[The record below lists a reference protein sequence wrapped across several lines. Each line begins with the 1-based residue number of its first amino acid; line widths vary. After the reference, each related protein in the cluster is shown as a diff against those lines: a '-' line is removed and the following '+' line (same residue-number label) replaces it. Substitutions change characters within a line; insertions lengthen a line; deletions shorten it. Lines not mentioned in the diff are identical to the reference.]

1 MKKIGIPGGV
11 GWPSTIDYYRSIAEG
26 AGQHFAELGHGSPL
40 PIPPMT
46 IESVVQAHTREL
58 RGVQGDEESWAGFDH
73 VFREA
78 LLTLEKSNCDF
89 AIVASNT
96 PHARLD
102 AIRQGVSIPI
112 ISIFDAAAEAT
123 AATGASQALVLGTSV
138 TMQACGYAEKLASLG
153 VRANE
158 PLPAAD
164 VDAMQSMIDTDFYG
178 GVSEHARDRLLAY
191 CNKHANPGTAILL
204 ACTELPLAFPEMID
218 DASFEADGHLFV
230 NPSAAH
236 AAAALKEA
244 LAET

>member
-1 MKKIGIPGGV
+1 M
-11 GWPSTIDYYRSIAEG
+11 
-26 AGQHFAELGHGSPL
+26 
-40 PIPPMT
+40 
-46 IESVVQAHTREL
+46 
-58 RGVQGDEESWAGFDH
+58 
-73 VFREA
+73 FREA
-78 LLTLEKSNCDF
+78 LLSLEKSNCDI
-89 AIVASNT
+89 AIIASNT

-123 AATGASQALVLGTSV
+123 AATGATQALVLGTSV
-138 TMQACGYAEKLASLG
+138 TMQARDYAEKLASLG

-178 GVSEHARDRLLAY
+178 GVSENARDRLLAY
-191 CNKHANPGTAILL
+191 CNKHAKPGTAILL
-204 ACTELPLAFPEMID
+204 ACTELPLAFPEKID

-244 LAET
+244 LAKT